1 MQRKHF
7 MDIIRI
13 MIKSN
18 VHVLWHF
25 GEGVQFPK
33 LEKVHLILCEEM
45 FFEKLSS
52 YLHQCMI

>member
-1 MQRKHF
+1 

-25 GEGVQFPK
+25 GEGVQFLS
-33 LEKVHLILCEEM
+33 LEKVHPIPCEEKN
-45 FFEKLSS
+45 FGKLSL
-52 YLHQCMI
+52 YLHQCMK

>member
-1 MQRKHF
+1 

-33 LEKVHLILCEEM
+33 LEKIHPILCEEKV
-45 FFEKLSS
+45 FEKLSL
-52 YLHQCMI
+52 YLHQCMS